1 MSSVQAYISPT
12 RFSIFHSRLRDS
24 KSWKWLA
31 IASILRAFNQAST
44 FYSLPPTPFYVYI
57 YFIHIYMYIRATTI
71 PFSPRTIHPRLR
83 AWARACTLCKRN
95 VRQVKRRANF
105 AERGT
110 PTHAFTYRLDVT
122 RFISRPLYMQTIFC
136 LFPSFFSSLPSL
148 LTVSLSYTHIVSSL
162 SSWSLLSSS
171 TFTYS
176 LVLEA
181 NYYARGELASSSPF
195 VPLTTELPFLCLISR
210 SNLHKNVRGFF
221 PTLPLCSAITMLLLL
236 RPVGYEG
243 LSDASGSPSA
253 TSITCYIRF
262 FFSSRYY
269 VTYYVD
275 PICILILRV
284 DSLFLFP
291 FAALSYIICILP
303 HLTIT
308 RKQDKTCRI
317 FLFLSPSRV
326 TET

>member
-148 LTVSLSYTHIVSSL
+148 LSI
-162 SSWSLLSSS
+162 
-171 TFTYS
+171 S
-176 LVLEA
+176 LVH
-181 NYYARGELASSSPF
+181 
-195 VPLTTELPFLCLISR
+195 THC
-210 SNLHKNVRGFF
+210 
-221 PTLPLCSAITMLLLL
+221 
-236 RPVGYEG
+236 
-243 LSDASGSPSA
+243 
-253 TSITCYIRF
+253 
-262 FFSSRYY
+262 
-269 VTYYVD
+269 
-275 PICILILRV
+275 
-284 DSLFLFP
+284 LFP
-291 FAALSYIICILP
+291 F
-303 HLTIT
+303 
-308 RKQDKTCRI
+308 
-317 FLFLSPSRV
+317 FLVSSFFFYLYVFPCTWS
-326 TET
+326 